1 MIVRKYHKD
10 GTLPKDGE
18 FFVFGSNLSGI
29 HGAGAAKVAYNLFG
43 TPWGQGEGAHING
56 NYKSYAIATKDHR
69 IETLPMEQVCLNI
82 DKFVSY
88 TESFPHYKFFVTRI
102 GCGLAGFKDEQI
114 APLFAGAKNCSFAEQ
129 WKIYLD

>member
-1 MIVRKYHKD
+1 M
-10 GTLPKDGE
+10 
-18 FFVFGSNLSGI
+18 
-29 HGAGAAKVAYNLFG
+29 AYDLFG
-43 TPWGQGEGAHING
+43 APWGQGEGAHING

-102 GCGLAGFKDEQI
+102 GCGLAGFKDEQM